1 MAVLPAEP
9 ARINTPSHALA
20 IRFRLRFELGLGQ
33 RAIARVCWPPDCE
46 RVRSLVTPAS
56 FLCCCASSRDSVKS
70 FPRPAS
76 SCALTSGLLCHCFM
90 NSASFSVSSTPLA
103 SLPTHD
109 CERKRSG
116 CSVVSRDG
124 IVEPATYYA
133 VNQTVPVLTQVPISV
148 SPNPCVSPSRG
159 TGTCT
164 ITWSA
169 PVGLSIVNGV
179 QYRLKYLT
187 CKTGVLTI
195 YGNDCPAGGKTMV
208 PALKFHSDI
217 TTTGFAAPDGSGSW
231 DIDPS
236 KNWNRAF
243 TEDCLAGQSAPNCNP
258 TTPSGT
264 SYIFN
269 TQPNTTYTFSLS
281 AYIKTAAK

>member
-1 MAVLPAEP
+1 MQFGVNY
-9 ARINTPSHALA
+9 ILA
-20 IRFRLRFELGLGQ
+20 DG
-33 RAIARVCWPPDCE
+33 
-46 RVRSLVTPAS
+46 SNAS
-56 FLCCCASSRDSVKS
+56 N
-70 FPRPAS
+70 
-76 SCALTSGLLCHCFM
+76 H
-90 NSASFSVSSTPLA
+90 
-103 SLPTHD
+103 
-109 CERKRSG
+109 
-116 CSVVSRDG
+116 
-124 IVEPATYYA
+124 YA
-133 VNQTVPVLTQVPISV
+133 ANQTVPVLTQVPISV
-148 SPNPCVSPSRG
+148 SPNPCVGPSRG

-179 QYRLKYLT
+179 QYRLKDLT

-208 PALKFHSDI
+208 PTLKFHSDI

-243 TEDCLAGQSAPNCNP
+243 TEDAPDCLAGQSGPNCNP

-264 SYIFN
+264 SYTFN
-269 TQPNTTYTFSLS
+269 TQPNTTYTFSLC